1 MRTIEEVKAELRE
14 VYTTVHMML
23 EHWQKEFHQQ
33 FMAEMWNIHDLRQ
46 ELTDMT
52 GSRENASHIV
62 KEIYESIFHPS

>member
-1 MRTIEEVKAELRE
+1 LANL
-14 VYTTVHMML
+14 
-23 EHWQKEFHQQ
+23 
-33 FMAEMWNIHDLRQ
+33 Q